1 MKTIAQVIL
10 ITIFSLQNMI
20 AQTDCPM
27 RMGVNLYF
35 NEYWSGEFPFADLML
50 QSASKWNVL
59 DQGNPEQ
66 DEWGSVL
73 YHDSLSKDA
82 NGYPL
87 EIPQNFKSQDEPQI
101 ARKFVL
107 LDANGSYPTENKT

>member
-59 DQGNPEQ
+59 DQ
-66 DEWGSVL
+66 VIL
-73 YHDSLSKDA
+73 
-82 NGYPL
+82 
-87 EIPQNFKSQDEPQI
+87 
-101 ARKFVL
+101 
-107 LDANGSYPTENKT
+107 NKTNGVQFFITIVYQKMQMVIL